1 MPDPI
6 PNAPADEELSA
17 SDIADLAGVS
27 PSAVSNWRKRYV
39 DFPAPIDSAGR
50 WTRFRGA
57 EVRAW
62 LVANDKLP
70 DSDGVDTKFY
80 NCNEFLR
87 VAVEVSRYSSESDPL
102 DSLLEA
108 AVFAATLVDPPD
120 KAVLSEIR
128 QLIGQEPARPKGLEH
143 LDPFPTLEIRS
154 YNEIARSLLAA
165 VDRMGSDNRSPY
177 TTTPPSLSKR
187 IVAATIP
194 TDGLD
199 IGGEADARDAEF
211 EWYPNT
217 IYDPCAGSG
226 RLVSDIGERHRDSYP
241 RVMAQEINPT
251 MAKIAGLVVALTEAS
266 IEADVPVEIGDSL
279 LDDKFSGL
287 KADLVVAHPPFGMR
301 LPDGLEDDPRWI
313 LGDPG
318 RDGSWAWIQIVLSKL
333 SDRGR
338 AAVIVEP
345 SWAWRGGRSREL
357 RANLIRQNYLDAVI
371 DLPPFT
377 FEGIGVGGLLVML
390 AKDRANRR
398 HPRGAGEILFYNSS
412 MPISDG
418 GTNRHL
424 SEVLE
429 ASYANWR
436 DHNVPVPSVEGLAE
450 LVPHLESDALMPA
463 AAVRGSLTGDE
474 MFQVVMKATE
484 LTRRG
489 ELSKEALLAFSA
501 SMLMSSTSD
510 YEAVAGNDFDLTPR
524 RYLSL
529 MGGLIKPSSFGE
541 VTANA
546 THAAKASI
554 SSTKATATA
563 IQPLRDFYAEL
574 QPEQRP
580 AMQMTTLGD
589 LRDAGQIELIAGRGA
604 GRAKKDDLVAD
615 DLPQMITAAW
625 VRDASA
631 GNKPSITALVTK
643 STQID
648 QEALLR
654 VDDVIFD
661 TSDKTSVWTVTKR
674 EAGSALGVGL
684 YAIRLNSQSPD
695 LVGLTPAFVAAWAR
709 TSHLAGQIKRFA
721 IGEGVSKIRMR
732 DLHRID
738 MYVPADKTAFDWFTR
753 QMDLHADLRTAH
765 ADLSKFVADLPKVE
779 TGLLE
784 SMIYEHEIHEEELFG
799 V

>member
-1 MPDPI
+1 VPDPT

-17 SDIADLAGVS
+17 SDIADLAEVS
-27 PSAVSNWRKRYV
+27 PSAVSNWRKRYS

-70 DSDGVDTKFY
+70 ESAADAMIA
-80 NCNEFLR
+80 NCDDLLWA
-87 VAVEVSRYSSESDPL
+87 AVEASRSSSGGDPL
-102 DSLLEA
+102 DSLLKA
-108 AVFAATLVDPPD
+108 AAFAATLVALSDQ
-120 KAVLSEIR
+120 AVRDQIR
-128 QLIGQEPARPKGLEH
+128 QLIGQEPTPPKGLEH
-143 LDPFPTLEIRS
+143 LASNPPLVVRS
-154 YNEIARSLLAA
+154 YDQIADSLLNA
-165 VDRMGSDNRSPY
+165 VDRIGSDNRNPY
-177 TTTPPSLSKR
+177 TTTTPSLIER
-187 IVAATIP
+187 IVAATMP
-194 TDGLD
+194 TTGLD
-199 IGGEADARDAEF
+199 FAGELYSSESPEF
-211 EWYPNT
+211 DWYPAS

-226 RLVSDIGERHRDSYP
+226 RLVSDVAEEFIDHAP
-241 RVMAQEINPT
+241 VVVAQEIDPT
-251 MAKIAGLVVALTEAS
+251 MAKIAGLVVALREAS
-266 IEADVPVEIGDSL
+266 YEEDPVQIGDSL
-279 LDDKFSGL
+279 LVDKFPDL

-301 LPDGLEDDPRWI
+301 LPAGLEDDPRWI

-338 AAVIVEP
+338 AAVVVEP

-371 DLPPFT
+371 ELPP
-377 FEGIGVGGLLVML
+377 GIFQGTGIGGLLVLL

-398 HPRGAGEILFYNSS
+398 HPREAGEILFCNSS
-412 MPISDG
+412 MPSSDG
-418 GTNRHL
+418 GTGYVP

-436 DHNVPVPSVEGLAE
+436 DHNAPIQNFEVLLELGQFLESNAIYPAADGPGSRTLAE
-450 LVPHLESDALMPA
+450 FFQGIEKMAEWVGREELSQEAFGAFVTAALM
-463 AAVRGSLTGDE
+463 
-474 MFQVVMKATE
+474 
-484 LTRRG
+484 
-489 ELSKEALLAFSA
+489 SK
-501 SMLMSSTSD
+501 TSD
-510 YEAVAGNDFDLTPR
+510 YEAVVDNDFDLTPR

-529 MGGLIKPSSFGE
+529 LGGVLKPSSFGE
-541 VTANA
+541 VMANVA
-546 THAAKASI
+546 QGAKASI

-563 IQPLRDFYAEL
+563 LQPVRDFYAEL

-589 LRDAGQIELIAGRGA
+589 LRGAGQIELIAGRGT
-604 GRAKKDDLVAD
+604 GRTKKDDLVAD
-615 DLPQMITAAW
+615 ALPQLITVGW

-631 GNKPSITALVTK
+631 GNEPSITALVTK

-648 QEALLR
+648 QEALLQ

-661 TSDKTSVWTVTKR
+661 TSDKTSVWTVTQR

-695 LVGLTPAFVAAWAR
+695 PVGLTPAFVAMWAR
-709 TSHLAGQIKRFA
+709 TNHLSDQIKRFS

-732 DLHRID
+732 DLQRIEIP
-738 MYVPADKTAFDWFTR
+738 VPADEAAFDWFTR
-753 QMDLHADLRTAH
+753 QIDLHADLRTAH
-765 ADLSKFVADLPKVE
+765 EDLSKFVADLPAVE
-779 TGLLE
+779 ARLLDAL
-784 SMIYEHEIHEEELFG
+784 IHEPEIAEEERSG